1 MVEISAK
8 SVYKIF
14 SKKKG
19 EVYALKDINLTIES
33 GEKFGILGPSGAG
46 KTTFMRI
53 IAGLEAPTKGELL
66 FDEKVVARNGKVIVG
81 PESRNIGMVFQNW
94 SLYPNMTAFDNIAF
108 PLTNMKI
115 SKSEMRQKVEE
126 VAKVLEISSVLE
138 HYPRELSGGQQQR
151 VALARAIVK
160 SPSVLLLDEPFS
172 NLDARIRD
180 SARAL
185 VRDIAEKLRLTV
197 IVVSHDPADIFS
209 ISNRVGVIFQGE
221 LVQVG
226 KPEEIYNS
234 PKSFHVAR
242 LIGEINELK
251 GKVIEED
258 GKNILSIGNL
268 AIPISGQYKGE
279 VKVGIRPENLRL
291 EEEPREEGWVEAGK
305 VRVKITTY
313 EGGHFKVTLT
323 PLGDDQE
330 IIVFMDKIPKE
341 EEMKLF
347 VRPSKI
353 MFF

>member
-1 MVEISAK
+1 
-8 SVYKIF
+8 
-14 SKKKG
+14 
-19 EVYALKDINLTIES
+19 
-33 GEKFGILGPSGAG
+33 
-46 KTTFMRI
+46 
-53 IAGLEAPTKGELL
+53 
-66 FDEKVVARNGKVIVG
+66 
-81 PESRNIGMVFQNW
+81 
-94 SLYPNMTAFDNIAF
+94 MTAFDNIAF
-108 PLTNMKI
+108 PLTNMKV

-197 IVVSHDPADIFS
+197 IMVSHDPADIFS

-226 KPEEIYNS
+226 KPEEIYNT
-234 PKSFHVAR
+234 PKSFHVVR

-258 GKNILSIGNL
+258 GKNILTIGNL
-268 AIPISGQYKGE
+268 AIPISGEYKGE

-291 EEEPREEGWVEAGK
+291 QEEPREEG
-305 VRVKITTY
+305 
-313 EGGHFKVTLT
+313 
-323 PLGDDQE
+323 
-330 IIVFMDKIPKE
+330 
-341 EEMKLF
+341 
-347 VRPSKI
+347 
-353 MFF
+353 